1 MGSVGSIV
9 MHIREMAQK
18 QEESSFKKALQKH
31 KFSPIYKCEEGEQRE
46 QRENEHLEKE
56 DIKQENADIEEE
68 NVEKG

>member
-18 QEESSFKKALQKH
+18 QEALSLKKALRKH
-31 KFSPIYKCEEGEQRE
+31 KFSPIYKCEEEEGEQRK
-46 QRENEHLEKE
+46 NEHLEKE
-56 DIKQENADIEEE
+56 DIKQENADIEEG

>member
-46 QRENEHLEKE
+46 NEHLEKE